1 MATRKHEAI
10 EELDEDR
17 VEYLT
22 REEAL
27 AMFDETARRCLNM
40 SGEEFLRRWKA
51 DDFEGFDDFEV
62 THVGILAPLFLEE

>member
-1 MATRKHEAI
+1 MVIRKHAPT

-27 AMFDETARRCLNM
+27 AMFDETARRHLNM
-40 SGEEFLRRWKA
+40 SGEEFLRRWKEY
-51 DDFEGFDDFEV
+51 DFEGFEEFEV
-62 THVGILAPLFLEE
+62 THVGILAPLFIEE